1 MPSTAHKLARA
12 LAAPPPKAPK
22 SPPFI
27 MGSVAAVSSAT
38 SPPSVSVT
46 MNGDPTVI
54 AGVSFLDSY
63 SPVVGDNVILSKQG
77 TSLIILG
84 SVAGA
89 APLGLFGLGASNNMA
104 SSGGVSRTATKPF
117 LYSDSFVYNTG
128 ASNSLWT
135 YTTSGATF
143 HGIGSFAVVPGD
155 ATNTL
160 VFTQVH
166 TPTISSGNA
175 TFTGNAFGSVGGGSV
190 GAYGSASGPSGGLI
204 RLNILII
211 GW

>member
-89 APLGLFGLGASNNMA
+89 APLGLYGPGSNSSSA
-104 SSGGVSRTATKPF
+104 SSGGGPRADTKPF
-117 LYSDSFVYNTG
+117 LYTINTVV
-128 ASNSLWT
+128 
-135 YTTSGATF
+135 TTSGSAWSFTTTGVTFNGVGYYCATP
-143 HGIGSFAVVPGD
+143 GALTANGGSLLCLQM
-155 ATNTL
+155 N
-160 VFTQVH
+160 Q
-166 TPTISSGNA
+166 PTISGGNLTISGVA
-175 TFTGNAFGSVGGGSV
+175 VVSVGGGTGQIA
-190 GAYGSASGPSGGLI
+190 GASSGLI
-204 RLNILII
+204 RINIAAV